1 MRASLVRKPL
11 AGVLVLLLAGQ
22 GGLAFA
28 AQPATSSAPTLPD
41 DNWPR
46 QYTTPDNTIKLYQP
60 QVDSWQGDELK
71 VRAAV
76 AVQAKGSKDPT
87 FGVAWIEAHTDVDK
101 NTRMVRIENVKITRV
116 NFPSAPAANDTY
128 LQILRQGIV
137 SNKPMTIALDRL
149 EADLQIAGEE
159 KKADSHPVRNDP
171 PRIVFSTTP
180 ALLILID
187 GEPAWR
193 AVDGTPFQ
201 RVLNTRPL
209 LLRDST
215 GVHYLHVYDGWMMAA
230 ALGGPWT
237 VAAQPPSSLAT
248 AMQNLKE
255 QNAPVDLLEGS
266 APQDS
271 QGSAADAKS
280 ASSSASSDAKAE
292 KPSLAKGPVPAIVV
306 AMQPTELLVTEGEPD
321 FVPLDGTQ
329 LLYVKNTTAHIFKD
343 LADQKTYIT
352 ISGRWYRASD
362 PKAGPWEFVPG
373 KSLPPDFA
381 NIPDESPEENVKAS
395 VPGTPQAQEALIAND
410 IPQTAKVE
418 RSTAKITGPVY
429 DGDPQ
434 LKAIDGTPLSYV
446 INSSTPVIEVD
457 PHSWYACQNGVWF
470 AATAVRGPWVV
481 ADSVPAVIYSIPVS
495 SPMHYVTYVKVYRS
509 DPTTVYVSYTP
520 GYCGTVVSDDVVVYG
535 TGYYYPPWIGTYWF
549 GPPVTWGF
557 AFAPCWTLWGGWAF
571 AAGFGW
577 GFAWGMAP
585 WWGPMGWGWGW
596 GGYAWGPRGGWAAW
610 GPGGFGYATG
620 AVYQRW
626 GNTASVSRYT
636 GGFDAWT
643 GNAWRGRGG
652 ASYNSRTGN
661 LAVGQRGAIG
671 NVYTGN
677 YAAGGR
683 GVVHNTSTGV
693 TAAGRAGTIG
703 NVNGNSISGGKGVVY
718 DPRTGKATNVS
729 GITGSNG
736 GGAAKI
742 GDTTIAKGPGGN
754 EYFAGRD
761 GNVYQKGGDGNWQG
775 MVGGNGSTRKTGGG
789 SMQWQ
794 GMNDPGLTRDLDRS
808 WNARSMGDQRWGS
821 FRGGFG
827 GGGFHGGGG
836 GFRRR

>member
-1 MRASLVRKPL
+1 MRLLPL
-11 AGVLVLLLAGQ
+11 RRIIALVLVLSVPCLSLDAQ
-22 GGLAFA
+22 NSASTPA
-28 AQPATSSAPTLPD
+28 ATATLPD

-60 QVDSWQGDELK
+60 QVDSWKGHELK

-76 AVQAKGSKDPT
+76 SIQSQGSKDSI
-87 FGVAWIEAHTDVDK
+87 FGVAWIEAETDVDK
-101 NTRMVRIENVKITRV
+101 NTRMVRIESTRITRV
-116 NFPSAPAANDTY
+116 NFPSAAAANDTY
-128 LQILRQGIV
+128 LQILRGAV
-137 SNKPMTIALDRL
+137 PTDKPMSIALDRL

-159 KKADSHPVRNDP
+159 KKASSYPVKNDP
-171 PRIVFSTTP
+171 PRILFSTVP
-180 ALLILID
+180 ALLVLID

-193 AVDGTPFQ
+193 AVDGTDFQ

-209 LLRDST
+209 LLKATDGRIF
-215 GVHYLHVYDGWMMAA
+215 LHVYDGWMVAGG
-230 ALGGPWT
+230 LGGPWT
-237 VAAQPPSSLAT
+237 VAADPPSSLA
-248 AMQNLKE
+248 AVMQKLKA

-266 APQDS
+266 SPPQDS
-271 QGSAADAKS
+271 QSS
-280 ASSSASSDAKAE
+280 ESSAGATASA

-306 AMQPTELLVTEGEPD
+306 ATQPTELLVTEGEPD

-343 LADQKTYIT
+343 LTDPQQKTYVT
-352 ISGRWYRASD
+352 ISGRWYRATD

-373 KSLPPDFA
+373 KSLPQDFA
-381 NIPDESPEENVKAS
+381 NIPDDSPEENVKAS

-410 IPQTAKVE
+410 IPQTAKIE
-418 RSTAKITGPVY
+418 RSTAKITGPSY

-434 LKAIDGTPLSYV
+434 LKPIDGTPLQYV
-446 INSSTPVIEVD
+446 VNSSTPVIQVD
-457 PHSWYACQNGVWF
+457 AQSWYACQNGVWF
-470 AATAVRGPWVV
+470 VATAARGPWVV
-481 ADSVPAVIYSIPVS
+481 ADSVPAVVYSIPVS
-495 SPMHYVTYVKVYRS
+495 SPLHYVTYVQVYRS

-520 GYCGTVVSDDVVVYG
+520 GYYGTVVSDDVVVYG
-535 TGYYYPPWIGTYWF
+535 TGYAYTPWIGDFWF

-577 GFAWGMAP
+577 GFAWGVAP

-610 GPGGFGYATG
+610 GPGGWGYATG

-626 GNTASVSRYT
+626 GHTASVSRYA

-643 GNAWRGRGG
+643 GNAWRGKGG
-652 ASYNSRTGN
+652 AAYNSRTGR
-661 LAVGQRGAIG
+661 LAVGQRAAVT
-671 NVYTGN
+671 NVYSGETVH
-677 YAAGGR
+677 GGR
-683 GVVHNTSTGV
+683 GVV
-693 TAAGRAGTIG
+693 
-703 NVNGNSISGGKGVVY
+703 Y
-718 DPRTGKATNVS
+718 DTRTGKATHVA
-729 GITGSNG
+729 GIAGAN
-736 GGAAKI
+736 GGAARI

-761 GNVYQKGGDGNWQG
+761 GNVYHKGGDGNWNQ
-775 MVGGNGSTRKTGGG
+775 MIGGDGSTRRMEGGG
-789 SMQWQ
+789 STQWQ
-794 GMNDPGLTRDLDRS
+794 GVSDRNLSRDLDRS

-827 GGGFHGGGG
+827 GGGGFRGGGG
-836 GFRRR
+836 RRR